1 MVYNTISILGDERIM
16 KIQKTIY
23 FGISAASDGKE
34 GGSDGKEA
42 SSDNEGMFTHIM
54 ALSPAQFSF

>member
-1 MVYNTISILGDERIM
+1 M